1 MKLVPIT
8 HAQASFLE
16 IEIVGRYT
24 DDENFAYAAV
34 AAIVGDH
41 LHRSFG
47 GGMAVP
53 STVLIDMLLDVINGI
68 DDEIEAA
75 SKKDKSALGRIGGVE
90 TISEARR
97 LHRTGSMLIEK
108 ARAA

>member
-1 MKLVPIT
+1 MKLIPIT

-16 IEIVGRYT
+16 IEIVGRYA
-24 DDENFAYAAV
+24 DDENSEYAAV

-41 LHRSFG
+41 LHRSMA
-47 GGMAVP
+47 MAVP

-75 SKKDKSALGRIGGVE
+75 VKRDKRALGRIGGVE
-90 TISEARR
+90 TVAEARR